1 MMPIISRSCR
11 SIGFFKFSKCLETL
25 AVIVKSVSASN
36 TNSSGFGSLL
46 SLLQA
51 VKAIPIPAISRD
63 INIKFSFFIFCDFI
77 KIKRLCKIRLLR
89 CINKKIVTK
98 MISQNAVKRFH
109 PASFLP
115 ILPIS
120 SSKSSLL
127 PSIPKIF
134 NKRLFRMFEM
144 YEGAHFLSLAI
155 SKGFTNHQT
164 NIIFQIAQ
172 RMFLFPQYLRE

>member
-1 MMPIISRSCR
+1 
-11 SIGFFKFSKCLETL
+11 
-25 AVIVKSVSASN
+25 
-36 TNSSGFGSLL
+36 
-46 SLLQA
+46 
-51 VKAIPIPAISRD
+51 
-63 INIKFSFFIFCDFI
+63 
-77 KIKRLCKIRLLR
+77 
-89 CINKKIVTK
+89 

-109 PASFLP
+109 PVSFLP

-155 SKGFTNHQT
+155 SKGFRYTRIIRQT
-164 NIIFQIAQ
+164 S
-172 RMFLFPQYLRE
+172 YSKSLRECFSFPNI

>member
-1 MMPIISRSCR
+1 
-11 SIGFFKFSKCLETL
+11 
-25 AVIVKSVSASN
+25 
-36 TNSSGFGSLL
+36 
-46 SLLQA
+46 
-51 VKAIPIPAISRD
+51 
-63 INIKFSFFIFCDFI
+63 
-77 KIKRLCKIRLLR
+77 
-89 CINKKIVTK
+89 

-109 PASFLP
+109 PVSFLP

-155 SKGFTNHQT
+155 SKGFRCTRIIRQT
-164 NIIFQIAQ
+164 SYSKSLKECSSFPNI
-172 RMFLFPQYLRE
+172 